1 MDCPRIDE
9 LLSDRDAILCRDY
22 GAALDFARLDASLEV
37 LDVGT
42 GSGRMLTELVRRG
55 HSVISG
61 DIDPQ
66 AFEKARD
73 RLGRIANEPQFM
85 LMDAHDMHFA
95 DGSFQAATFAN
106 AIHEISDPRG
116 VIDEIARV
124 LTREGK
130 LLVVEFNSKG
140 FDLME
145 AHHLAEGKG
154 QHPRG
159 EMTTEDIDLY
169 LRERFDHVESR
180 GLSITN
186 AWIAWGSR
194 QGGKS

>member
-1 MDCPRIDE
+1 MDSPRTDE

-22 GAALDFARLDASLEV
+22 GAALDLARLDASLEV

-73 RLGRIANEPQFM
+73 RLGRIANEPQFV

-154 QHPRG
+154 LHPRG